1 MSSDTIVFF
10 HNPMSRGRTVHW
22 MLEEVGAPYEIK
34 LLDFS
39 KAEHKKSEYVAL
51 NPMGKIP
58 AIVHRGVVITEAAA
72 ILTYLADAFPA
83 AGLAPLP
90 DDPQRGTYLR
100 WLFFGAGCF
109 EPALVD
115 KMLTRPTVERKGA
128 LGYGSYE
135 DTMRALET
143 AIQPGP
149 FIVGDRFSAADVYLA
164 SALGWGLMTKSI
176 DPSPTLGAYVA
187 RATDRPAFKR
197 TMAQNEALVA
207 KLKSGAG

>member
-1 MSSDTIVFF
+1 MSNDTIVFF

-39 KAEHKKSEYVAL
+39 KAEHKKPEYVAL

-58 AIVHRGVVITEAAA
+58 SIVHRDVVITETAA

-83 AGLAPLP
+83 AGLAPPLT
-90 DDPQRGTYLR
+90 DPKRGTYLR
-100 WLFFGAGCF
+100 WLFFAAGCF
-109 EPALVD
+109 EPAVVD
-115 KMLTRPTVERKGA
+115 KMLARPPVERKGA

-135 DTMRALET
+135 DAMRAVET

-149 FIVGDRFSAADVYLA
+149 FILGDRFSAADLYI
-164 SALGWGLMTKSI
+164 SAQLGWGLMTKAI
-176 DPSPTLGAYVA
+176 EATPTLGAYVA

-197 TMAQNEALVA
+197 ALAQNEALAA